1 MNQKKR
7 GWNKRAGSGDYGTIQ
22 RIYKA
27 ISLLLNGKKRDKLPV
42 SLFKEKQEKEKQKH
56 AVLEMRKM
64 KRSKQE
70 SLREGYMLLQANTLT
85 AKRNGWFPSRINC

>member
-1 MNQKKR
+1 M
-7 GWNKRAGSGDYGTIQ
+7 
-22 RIYKA
+22 
-27 ISLLLNGKKRDKLPV
+27 

-64 KRSKQE
+64 KSSKQE

-85 AKRNGWFPSRINC
+85 AKRNG